1 MLSTLQLSPTDPI
14 LALIQ
19 EFRDDPRPEKLDFG
33 VGVYK
38 DSSGLTV
45 IPKAVKSAETRLL
58 QQQDTKSYLGLLG
71 DVAFNAAMAQ
81 LVLAD
86 AVSNE
91 RLSAIQT
98 AGGSGALW
106 LLLGLA
112 KQANPNLTLWVST
125 PTWGNHGAIAAG
137 LNIPVKRYR
146 YFNPVTRSVEFDQM
160 REDLAGAGPNDVVL
174 LHGCCHNPTGA
185 NLDAADWQ
193 VLTDMALA
201 QGFLPFV
208 DIAYQGFGDGL
219 DEDAAG
225 LRAMATRVP
234 EMLIAT
240 SCSKN
245 FGLYRDRTGCAFA
258 ISRNA
263 AEQDATQSNMMTLMR
278 ISISMPPDHGAALV
292 RIILNDAD
300 LRSVWDAELT
310 GMRTRMLSLRASL
323 ADALRSRTNS
333 DRFDFLA
340 RHRGMFS
347 LVGATP
353 EQAAALKN
361 DHAIYIVS
369 DGRMNVAGLKEDR
382 IDDVAAAF
390 AAVGL

>member
-1 MLSTLQLSPTDPI
+1 MLSTLKPSPTDPI

-38 DSSGLTV
+38 DSSGLTL
-45 IPKAVKSAETRLL
+45 IPKAVKMAETRLL
-58 QQQDTKSYLGLLG
+58 QEQDTKTYLGLLG
-71 DVAFNAAMAQ
+71 DVAFNATMAQ
-81 LVLAD
+81 LVLDD
-86 AVSNE
+86 AVSKE
-91 RLSAIQT
+91 RVSAIQT
-98 AGGSGALW
+98 AGGSGALF

-112 KQANPNLTLWVST
+112 KKANPDMTLWVST
-125 PTWGNHGAIAAG
+125 PTWGNHTAIAGG
-137 LNIPVKRYR
+137 LDIPVKRYR
-146 YFNPVTRSVEFDQM
+146 YFNPATRAVEFEQM
-160 REDLAGAGPNDVVL
+160 REDLASAGPNDVIM

-185 NLDAADWQ
+185 NLEIADWQ

-225 LRAMATRVP
+225 LRAMAARAP

-258 ISRNA
+258 ISRNGV
-263 AEQDATQSNMMTLMR
+263 EQGHTQSNMMTLMR

-292 RIILNDAD
+292 RIILNDAE
-300 LRSVWDAELT
+300 LRSVWDSELT
-310 GMRTRMLSLRASL
+310 AMRTRMLSLRAAL

-353 EQAAALKN
+353 EQAATLKN
-361 DHAIYIVS
+361 DHAVYIVS